1 MVFLIVCEAYFIDF
15 VVFQDLAARNI
26 LVDDKQICKVSD
38 FGMSREL
45 KVDETYDTQVSVYL
59 A

>member
-1 MVFLIVCEAYFIDF
+1 MLFVIVFEAYFINF
-15 VVFQDLAARNI
+15 IYCNLGLAARNI

-45 KVDETYDTQVSVYL
+45 EVDETYDTQVS
-59 A
+59 